1 MIPLIYHWTAINLFD
16 IASEIRFFNSAKN
29 EKKKNFKL
37 TLLDEESR
45 VAGIFKVIMIYFSLR
60 ETRAIQIK
68 SFSSSYNATIF
79 CRNPYFLHTF
89 L

>member
-45 VAGIFKVIMIYFSLR
+45 VAGIFKVIMI
-60 ETRAIQIK
+60 
-68 SFSSSYNATIF
+68 
-79 CRNPYFLHTF
+79 
-89 L
+89 

>member
-79 CRNPYFLHTF
+79 C
-89 L
+89 